1 MMNKKTLW
9 TKDYC
14 LLMSASALGAIGG
27 ITSSFALSFL
37 VYDET
42 GSTLAA
48 GLLIALRV
56 IPQFLLP
63 ILVAPWMDRLPRKPF
78 LVGGDLLGGVLYG
91 LAGLYLQRYEFSY
104 AGYLFFSLILACIGA
119 FDSLAFNSIFPKVI
133 PEGFE
138 EKGYTVSGMLYP
150 VMNVVMMPLAA
161 ILMERIGVANILLLQ
176 SGMSILAALVENSV
190 KIKESVRLDGEKVG
204 IGMWW
209 RDLLAGV
216 SYLKGEKGLLSIY
229 SYMAATNG
237 AAMGYSSILVAFFR
251 STPGVTSMMYSFFSV
266 AEFIGRSI
274 GGLVHYK
281 CGIPPKKRFGF
292 AFFVYQFY
300 ELMDVILLWLPY
312 PLMLINRGICG
323 FLGINSAA
331 MRDSA
336 VQRYIPD
343 EYRARVNAFE
353 EMAICAAGGALALAV
368 GALGE
373 IADYRVT
380 VSFTALVTMVICWLT
395 VWKNRSAVR
404 AVYEPA
410 EDK

>member
-1 MMNKKTLW
+1 MKKATLW
-9 TKDYC
+9 THDYC
-14 LLMSASALGAIGG
+14 LLISASMLGAIGG
-27 ITSSFALSFL
+27 ITGSYALSFL

-78 LVGGDLLGGVLYG
+78 LVGGDLLGGILYG
-91 LAGLYLQRYEFSY
+91 LAGLHLLRYEFSY
-104 AGYLFFSLILACIGA
+104 TGYLVFSLILACVGT

-133 PEGFE
+133 PRGFE
-138 EKGYTVSGMLYP
+138 EKGYTISGMLYP
-150 VMNVVMMPLAA
+150 VMNVIMMPLAA
-161 ILMERIGVANILLLQ
+161 VLMETIGVPNILILQ
-176 SGMSILAALVENSV
+176 CCMSVLAAIVENRI
-190 KIKESVRLDGEKVG
+190 KIQENVRLDGEIVG
-204 IGMWW
+204 ILLWW
-209 RDLLAGV
+209 NDLKAGIR
-216 SYLKGEKGLLSIY
+216 YLKGERGLLSIY

-251 STPGVTSMMYSFFSV
+251 STPRFTPVMYSFFSV

-274 GGLVHYK
+274 GGIVHYK
-281 CGIPPKKRFGF
+281 HEVPQKKRFGF

-300 ELMDVILLWLPY
+300 ELMDAVLLWLPY
-312 PLMLINRGICG
+312 PLMLVNRGICG
-323 FLGINSAA
+323 FLGINSAT
-331 MRDSA
+331 MRHSA

-353 EMAICAAGGALALAV
+353 EMVICAAGSVLSLAV

-373 IADYRVT
+373 IADYR
-380 VSFTALVTMVICWLT
+380 FTMSIAALVTMSVCWLT
-395 VWKNRSAVR
+395 IWKNRKTVQ
-404 AVYEPA
+404 VIYESQ
-410 EDK
+410 D

>member
-1 MMNKKTLW
+1 MKKATLW
-9 TKDYC
+9 THDYC
-14 LLMSASALGAIGG
+14 LLISASMLGAIGG
-27 ITSSFALSFL
+27 IAGSYALSFL

-78 LVGGDLLGGVLYG
+78 LVGGDLLGGILYG
-91 LAGLYLQRYEFSY
+91 LAGLYLLRYEFSY
-104 AGYLFFSLILACIGA
+104 TGYLFFSLILACIGT

-133 PEGFE
+133 PKGFE
-138 EKGYTVSGMLYP
+138 EKGYTISGMLYP
-150 VMNVVMMPLAA
+150 VMNIIMMPLAA
-161 ILMERIGVANILLLQ
+161 VLMETIGVANILILQ
-176 SGMSILAALVENSV
+176 CCMSVLAAIVENRI
-190 KIKESVRLDGEKVG
+190 KIQEKVRLYGEKVG
-204 IGMWW
+204 ILLWW
-209 RDLLAGV
+209 NDLKAGIR
-216 SYLKGEKGLLSIY
+216 YLKGERGLLSIY

-251 STPGVTSMMYSFFSV
+251 STPGFTSVMYSFFSV

-274 GGLVHYK
+274 GGIVHYK
-281 CGIPPKKRFGF
+281 HEVPPKKRFGF

-300 ELMDVILLWLPY
+300 ELMDAVLLWLPY
-312 PLMLINRGICG
+312 PLMLLNRGICG
-323 FLGINSAA
+323 FLGINSAT
-331 MRDSA
+331 MRHSA

-353 EMAICAAGGALALAV
+353 EMVICAAGSVLSLAV

-373 IADYRVT
+373 IADYRFT
-380 VSFTALVTMVICWLT
+380 VSITALVTMSVCWMT
-395 VWKNRSAVR
+395 IWKNQKAVQ
-404 AVYEPA
+404 VIYESQ
-410 EDK
+410 D

>member
-1 MMNKKTLW
+1 MKKATLW
-9 TKDYC
+9 THDYC
-14 LLMSASALGAIGG
+14 LLISASMLGAIGG
-27 ITSSFALSFL
+27 ITGSYALSFL

-78 LVGGDLLGGVLYG
+78 LVGGDLLGGILYG
-91 LAGLYLQRYEFSY
+91 LAGLHLLRYEFSY
-104 AGYLFFSLILACIGA
+104 TGYLVFSLILACVGT

-133 PEGFE
+133 PRGFE
-138 EKGYTVSGMLYP
+138 EKGYTISGMLYP
-150 VMNVVMMPLAA
+150 VMNVIMMPLAA
-161 ILMERIGVANILLLQ
+161 VLMETIGVPNILILQ
-176 SGMSILAALVENSV
+176 CCMSVLAAIVENRI
-190 KIKESVRLDGEKVG
+190 KIQENVRLDGEIVG
-204 IGMWW
+204 ILLWW
-209 RDLLAGV
+209 NDLKAGIR
-216 SYLKGEKGLLSIY
+216 YLKGERGLLSIY

-251 STPGVTSMMYSFFSV
+251 STPRFTPVMYSFFSV

-274 GGLVHYK
+274 GGIVHYK
-281 CGIPPKKRFGF
+281 HEVPQKKRFGF

-300 ELMDVILLWLPY
+300 ELMDAVLLWLPY
-312 PLMLINRGICG
+312 PLMLVNRGICG
-323 FLGINSAA
+323 FLGINSAT
-331 MRDSA
+331 MRHSA

-353 EMAICAAGGALALAV
+353 EMVICAAGSVLSLAV

-373 IADYRVT
+373 IADYR
-380 VSFTALVTMVICWLT
+380 FTISIAALVTMSVCWLT
-395 VWKNRSAVR
+395 IWKNRKTVQ
-404 AVYEPA
+404 VIYESQ
-410 EDK
+410 D